1 MNHTLLNEEEAT
13 RVRERFEKTFI
24 ETPQEYA
31 LSTAKWREET
41 FAGNPNAHVYPTPNY
56 DEVIYWSK
64 IKSYKEI
71 DFADAISF
79 LSNIGNPVYF
89 MSDPELE
96 GCVGMHLLNSDSD
109 SIGFVAVHNDSKE
122 FAEYI
127 FYTSGKSYT
136 LHPTMNGMKPS
147 FLSICTFLTKAF
159 RGCLC
164 LPTTTSTISNPTVWK
179 TAATVCALSSEY
191 RQKRKT
197 TVFLSSFLY
206 LS

>member
-127 FYTSGKSYT
+127 LYEWKKLYTPPDDEWYEAF
-136 LHPTMNGMKPS
+136 LPFNMYVFDES
-147 FLSICTFLTKAF
+147 FSWMLVFTHHNVNDFEPDRVENSCN
-159 RGCLC
+159 RLC
-164 LPTTTSTISNPTVWK
+164 FIIRV
-179 TAATVCALSSEY
+179 
-191 RQKRKT
+191 
-197 TVFLSSFLY
+197 
-206 LS
+206 